1 MLLSASLS
9 IAVIG
14 LISFGCQW
22 LAWRVK
28 LPAILFLL
36 AAGIVLGPFTSI
48 VDPDLLFGDLLFPLI
63 SLSVAIILFEGSLTL
78 NLSEIRSQKAVVQR
92 LITLGAAVTWLIV
105 AIATHFL
112 IGVGWELSVLFG
124 ALAVVT
130 GPTVIV
136 PMLRTVRPNRNIS
149 NILRWEG
156 ILIDPIGALLVV
168 VVYEFIVAQS
178 QSAGVLHGMLAF
190 LEIIAV
196 GSVLGILG
204 GWFLGFVL
212 KRGWVP
218 HYLQNLATLSVVFA
232 AFSISD
238 ALAHES
244 GLLAVTLMGMWLAN
258 KKDLHINEIL
268 NFKENLSVVL
278 ISGLFILLAARL
290 TLDDILALG
299 WTPLLLLLVMQL
311 VARPASIWLSSI
323 GSSLSWQ
330 EKSLLSWIA
339 PRGIVA
345 AAVSA
350 LFAIR
355 LEEAGQADASVLVP
369 LTFSIIIGTVVLQS
383 ATSRGLA
390 RLLKVAEPA
399 AAGFLVVGANP
410 VARAIARA
418 LHRLGV
424 RVVLTDTQWEHI
436 REARMDGLE
445 TFYGNAVS
453 AYADQHLDLI
463 GIGRLLALS
472 PSLGINVVA
481 SMRYSSE
488 FGTGKVYTLLSTT
501 EADKAEKHKLGTE
514 HRGHTLFD
522 KGMSYSKLASLLSQ
536 GWEIRTTRLSE
547 EFDFTNLAQLHEGK
561 VVPLFAISPKGRLEV
576 FVDEGTLDPKPGW
589 QVLSLTPPKTE
600 EAKLVAQREKEE
612 NPQEKKIP

>member
-1 MLLSASLS
+1 
-9 IAVIG
+9 
-14 LISFGCQW
+14 
-22 LAWRVK
+22 
-28 LPAILFLL
+28 
-36 AAGIVLGPFTSI
+36 
-48 VDPDLLFGDLLFPLI
+48 
-63 SLSVAIILFEGSLTL
+63 
-78 NLSEIRSQKAVVQR
+78 
-92 LITLGAAVTWLIV
+92 
-105 AIATHFL
+105 
-112 IGVGWELSVLFG
+112 
-124 ALAVVT
+124 
-130 GPTVIV
+130 
-136 PMLRTVRPNRNIS
+136 
-149 NILRWEG
+149 
-156 ILIDPIGALLVV
+156 
-168 VVYEFIVAQS
+168 
-178 QSAGVLHGMLAF
+178 
-190 LEIIAV
+190 
-196 GSVLGILG
+196 
-204 GWFLGFVL
+204 
-212 KRGWVP
+212 
-218 HYLQNLATLSVVFA
+218 VFA

-238 ALAHES
+238 HLAHES

-311 VARPASIWLSSI
+311 VARPVSIWVSSI
-323 GSSLSWQ
+323 GSSLTWQ

-355 LEEAGQADASVLVP
+355 LEEAGHPEAGILVP

-390 RLLKVAEPA
+390 RLLHVAEPA
-399 AAGFLVVGANP
+399 ASGFLIVGANP
-410 VARAIARA
+410 VARAIAKA
-418 LHRLGV
+418 LQKSGI
-424 RVVLTDTQWEHI
+424 RVLLTDTQWDYI
-436 REARMDGLE
+436 RDARMEGLE

-481 SMRYSSE
+481 SMRYSTE
-488 FGTGKVYTLLSTT
+488 FGTYKVYTLLANT
-501 EADKAEKHKLGTE
+501 ETDTAEKHKLGSQ

-522 KGMSYSKLASLLSQ
+522 KDMSYSKLASLLSK
-536 GWEIRTTRLSE
+536 GWEIRVTKLSE
-547 EFDFTNLAQLHEGK
+547 EFDFTNLAQWHDGK
-561 VVPLFAISPKGRLEV
+561 VVPLFALSPKGRLEV
-576 FVDEGTLDPKPGW
+576 FVDEGKLDPKPGW

-600 EAKLVAQREKEE
+600 EARLIAQNETEDS
-612 NPQEKKIP
+612 PGEKKIP

>member
-36 AAGIVLGPFTSI
+36 AAGIVLGPFTSVI
-48 VDPDLLFGDLLFPLI
+48 DPDQLFGDLLFPLI

-78 NLSEIRSQKAVVQR
+78 NMSEIRSQKAVVQR
-92 LITLGAAVTWLIV
+92 LITLGAGITWLIV

-112 IGVGWELSVLFG
+112 IGVGWELSILFG

-178 QSAGVLHGMLAF
+178 QSAGVAHGLLAF

-196 GSVLGILG
+196 GTILGIAG

-238 ALAHES
+238 SLAHES

-311 VARPASIWLSSI
+311 IARPASIWISSI
-323 GSSLSWQ
+323 GSSLTWQ

-355 LEEAGQADASVLVP
+355 LEEAGQVDAGILVP

-410 VARAIARA
+410 VARSIARA
-418 LHRLGV
+418 LHKQGV

-436 REARMDGLE
+436 RDARMEGLE

-453 AYADQHLDLI
+453 AYADQHLDLV
-463 GIGRLLALS
+463 GVGRLLALS

-481 SMRYSSE
+481 SMRYGSE
-488 FGTGKVYTLLSTT
+488 FGAKKVYTLLSTT
-501 EADKAEKHKLGTE
+501 ETDTAEKHKLGTE

-522 KGMSYSKLASLLSQ
+522 KGMSYSKLASLLSK
-536 GWEIRTTRLSE
+536 GWEIRTTKLSE

-589 QVLSLTPPKTE
+589 QVLSLTPPKNE
-600 EAKLVAQREKEE
+600 EAKKVAQTTMTDDSR
-612 NPQEKKIP
+612 EKKIP